1 MVARQRRDARGP
13 RVDMSMRLWHRLRSA
28 WANLVHRDHV
38 DASLDDE
45 LGAYADL
52 LTAEYERRGY
62 TPIDA
67 RRAALVEIGGVTQVK
82 ESTRDA
88 WSGDAFASS
97 FRELRYTWRSLRRS
111 PGFLVTVVLIF
122 ALGIGANATI
132 FGVIDH
138 LLCQP
143 PRQVTASERIAMLST
158 SMPEG
163 SGIGQQSFNYPVYRL
178 LKSDLRAAEEVAIAP
193 WASLDL
199 PLGRGTDAAL
209 VRGLPVSASYFPLL
223 GVRPERGRFFSPD
236 EDAVPNGSAVAV
248 ISDGFWTRHFQRA
261 TDVIGRTLD
270 IGTRRFTVTSPPDI
284 TLVQQAKAAARVLQI
299 ALEKE
304 RYDKARLARLSPHNT
319 ARTVNHGRS
328 DRLMLQHEVTAAV
341 VLLIATAND
350 ATQLLARV

>member
-1 MVARQRRDARGP
+1 
-13 RVDMSMRLWHRLRSA
+13 MSMRLWHRLRSA

-132 FGVIDH
+132 FGVIDQ
-138 LLCQP
+138 LLFQP
-143 PRQVTASERIAMLST
+143 PRHVTAPERIAMLST

-178 LKSDLRAAEEVAIAP
+178 LKSDLRVAEEVAIAP
-193 WASLDL
+193 WATLDL
-199 PLGRGTDAAL
+199 PLGRGTGAAL

-223 GVRPERGRFFSPD
+223 GVRSERGRFFSAD
-236 EDAVPNGSAVAV
+236 
-248 ISDGFWTRHFQRA
+248 
-261 TDVIGRTLD
+261 
-270 IGTRRFTVTSPPDI
+270 
-284 TLVQQAKAAARVLQI
+284 
-299 ALEKE
+299 
-304 RYDKARLARLSPHNT
+304 
-319 ARTVNHGRS
+319 
-328 DRLMLQHEVTAAV
+328 
-341 VLLIATAND
+341 
-350 ATQLLARV
+350 